1 MNLENLT
8 PVEIDT
14 IYVERLRALEAA
26 SRQAEIAA
34 DRVVAESGTFVVGRS
49 GRKTVEFHV
58 RKGCGLSYGRC
69 YPIADILPHVL
80 SLQTCLS
87 EGLASAGAVEAH
99 EAAQEALSEARE
111 AVAEID
117 ALYQASPWSRFWLVT
132 SSDGHIHRSCY
143 CHTCNK
149 GHRATGFALVPS
161 LSGRETADAVVD
173 LGPALCTACFPEA
186 PVESREQVS
195 IPSRLALTLW
205 ENGLE
210 AFKTARQK
218 AAEDSQKR
226 AAERC
231 PGSGWQ
237 GNGAGYGRV
246 KCTACGWSCRSTTG
260 LVRPHKK
267 RVS

>member
-1 MNLENLT
+1 MT
-8 PVEIDT
+8 PIEIDT

-34 DRVVAESGTFVVGRS
+34 DRVVAESGVFVVGRS
-49 GRKTVEFHV
+49 GRKTVEFRA
-58 RKGCGLSYGRC
+58 RKGCGLTYGRC

-87 EGLASAGAVEAH
+87 EGLASDGAVEAH

-117 ALYQASPWSRFWLVT
+117 ARYQASPWSRFWLVT
-132 SSDGHIHRSCY
+132 SSDGHIHRSIY

-161 LSGRETADAVVD
+161 LSGRETADAVAD

-195 IPSRLALTLW
+195 IPARLALTLW
-205 ENGLE
+205 EKGLE
-210 AFKTARQK
+210 AFQKARQK
-218 AAEDSQKR
+218 AAEDAQKR
-226 AAERC
+226 AEERC

-246 KCTACGWSCRSTTG
+246 KCTVCGWSCRSTTG